1 VRVSVHIGAADF
13 GPRHHAVRRLAE
25 SGRLG
30 EDLCMVHVSS
40 TPADELALI
49 ADHGVHVSLGP
60 WTEQVVDGAGG
71 CPVTALTAAGIRPAL
86 SGDTETSGSGD
97 MFTQM
102 RALLLAARSTEG
114 GPQAPVEAAYGQ
126 LDALHC
132 ATTAG
137 AAALG
142 MTHRIGSL
150 SPGKQADIVLIR
162 TTDVNLAP
170 VHDPVGAV
178 VLAAHPG
185 NVDTVIVAG
194 RIRKRAGQLLAAD
207 LGHLVER
214 AAASAERL
222 LAAADVPAI
231 VAPREPR

>member
-1 VRVSVHIGAADF
+1 
-13 GPRHHAVRRLAE
+13 
-25 SGRLG
+25 
-30 EDLCMVHVSS
+30 
-40 TPADELALI
+40 
-49 ADHGVHVSLGP
+49 
-60 WTEQVVDGAGG
+60 
-71 CPVTALTAAGIRPAL
+71 
-86 SGDTETSGSGD
+86 

-194 RIRKRAGQLLAAD
+194 RIRKRAGRLLTAD

-222 LAAADVPAI
+222 LASADVPAI
-231 VAPREPR
+231 VARREPR